1 MKLDSNI
8 TPCAEQALVQI
19 EAALTASHYCLCYQY
34 ATPNLSMLGYTGAAA
49 GALVATDDTIVR
61 TVVERTTTFGFLDPA
76 VAPTLGGTPP

>member
-34 ATPNLSMLGYTGAAA
+34 ATPNLTMLGFDND
-49 GALVATDDTIVR
+49 ALDFSNGLI
-61 TVVERTTTFGFLDPA
+61 
-76 VAPTLGGTPP
+76 

>member
-34 ATPNLSMLGYTGAAA
+34 ATPNLSMLGF
-49 GALVATDDTIVR
+49 DN
-61 TVVERTTTFGFLDPA
+61 DPA
-76 VAPTLGGTPP
+76 TTDV